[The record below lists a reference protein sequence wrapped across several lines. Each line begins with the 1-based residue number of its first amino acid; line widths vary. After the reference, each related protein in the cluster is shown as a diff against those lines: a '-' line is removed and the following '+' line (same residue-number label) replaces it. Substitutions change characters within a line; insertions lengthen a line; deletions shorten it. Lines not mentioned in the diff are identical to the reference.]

1 MVLDDKEIER
11 SRKGDVASTRS
22 KAKRDATAQESRRKE
37 FRRKAYQALRTND
50 ERAFA
55 EQLRQA
61 NVLEGSE
68 EWKRAWKYFRENV
81 GRR

>member
-1 MVLDDKEIER
+1 MVLGDDEIER
-11 SRKGDVASTRS
+11 SRKDDIADARS
-22 KAKRDATAQESRRKE
+22 KVKRDASAQESRRKG
-37 FRRKAYQALRTND
+37 FSRKAYQALRTND

-68 EWKRAWKYFRENV
+68 EWKRAWKLFRENS
-81 GRR
+81 GRP

>member
-11 SRKGDVASTRS
+11 SRKDGIAASRS
-22 KAKRDATAQESRRKE
+22 KIKRDAAAQESRRKA
-37 FRRKAYQALRTND
+37 FSKKAYEALKAND

-55 EQLRQA
+55 EQLRLA

-68 EWKRAWKYFRENV
+68 EWKRAWKYFRENS
-81 GRR
+81 GRP